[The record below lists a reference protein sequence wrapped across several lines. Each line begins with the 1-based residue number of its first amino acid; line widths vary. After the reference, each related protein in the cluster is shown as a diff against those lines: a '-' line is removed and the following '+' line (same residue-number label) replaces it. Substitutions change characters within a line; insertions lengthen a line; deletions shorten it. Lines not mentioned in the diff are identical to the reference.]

1 VTVKGRSAVEHLT
14 WHYEHPFAQAIQKAA
29 EGMPVA
35 GMTSNTVP
43 WELLRAAGYFPVM
56 LNPPVGPAPFADRFM
71 EDGIFS
77 ARIREIFEGIA
88 SGGWPFL
95 KLVVIPRTSEQE
107 HKLFLYLH
115 EMARQGFATSLP
127 SLYLYNLLHTHSEE
141 AQVYGLDRTHEF
153 RKYLER
159 CRGRHI
165 ETADLVCAAEESNRA
180 SRAIRRFL
188 ELRQGP
194 EPRLSG
200 TEALALIGALYFT
213 DRKEYA
219 QLAEEAAT
227 EISRRPP
234 LHGVRILV
242 KGSPLHH
249 TGLHRAIES
258 HGAVV
263 VAEDDWWGSRTITKE
278 IPEHTDIVRAI
289 FERYYIDAAS
299 PRVFPRET
307 TDAWFLATSA
317 NVDGVFF
324 YLPPEDDV
332 LGWDYPGLRKTLDER
347 GIPSL
352 LVREDAAD
360 GLSPEGHRRIDDFIS
375 GIVTGS

>member
-1 VTVKGRSAVEHLT
+1 MTVKARSAVEQLT
-14 WHYEHPFAQAIQKAA
+14 WHYEHPFAQAIKKAA

-35 GMTSNTVP
+35 AMTSNTVP

-56 LNPPVGPAPFADRFM
+56 LNPSVEPAPFADRFM
-71 EDGIFS
+71 EDGVFS
-77 ARIREIFEGIA
+77 ARIRGIFDGIA

-95 KLVVIPRTSEQE
+95 KMVVIPRTSEQE

-115 EMARQGFATSLP
+115 EMARQGLATGLP
-127 SLYLYNLLHTHSEE
+127 GLYLYNLLHTRSEE
-141 AQVYGLDRTHEF
+141 AEVYGLDRTHEF
-153 RKYLER
+153 RKYLEH
-159 CRGRHI
+159 CRGRYI
-165 ETADLVCAAEESNRA
+165 ETADLVCAAGESNRA

-213 DRKEYA
+213 DRALYA

-227 EISRRPP
+227 EISLRPR

-242 KGSPLHH
+242 KGSPLPH

-258 HGAVV
+258 HEAVV
-263 VAEDDWWGSRTITKE
+263 VAEDDWWGSRIITKE

-289 FERYYIDAAS
+289 FERYYIEAAS

-307 TDAWFLATSA
+307 AEAWFLATSA
-317 NVDGVFF
+317 NVDGVVF

-360 GLSPEGHRRIDDFIS
+360 GLSPECHQRIDDFIS